1 MTTMPP
7 PIQGTTWSIVS
18 YYFVEDGPMNSTL
31 FALDNFGATKY
42 SKHIT
47 DTTEDKVV
55 QAANDIIF
63 YHQKVLEV
71 QERIQSPDFPQFEG
85 HKWEFYPDERV
96 HSNDTPAYEYG
107 KIQVRGFLSVPNIV
121 KYNKFWTDRLSEEEL
136 PIVAANLVQKMRE
149 VQDIANFVQGN

>member
-7 PIQGTTWSIVS
+7 PLPETTWDITS
-18 YYFVEDGPMNSTL
+18 YYFVEDGPMHSTL
-31 FALDNFGATKY
+31 FALDTDGATQY
-42 SKHIT
+42 STHI
-47 DTTEDKVV
+47 DNTTEDKVV
-55 QAANDIIF
+55 QAANDIIS

-85 HKWEFYPDERV
+85 HQWEFHPDERV
-96 HSNDTPAYEYG
+96 KPSNDGT
-107 KIQVRGFLSVPNIV
+107 ITVRGYLLVPDIV
-121 KYNKFWTDRLSEEEL
+121 KYSKFWTDSLSEEEL